1 METETIASRN
11 IVDLLLNEEFNAG
24 ICGSRIA
31 ASHSENYT
39 IQAAAPNDKN
49 FVIGWDC

>member
-11 IVDLLLNEEFNAG
+11 VVDLLLNEEFNSG
-24 ICGSRIA
+24 VCGSRIS
-31 ASHSENYT
+31 ASEATQYHPTQEASFK
-39 IQAAAPNDKN
+39 D